1 MAKIPIFIIG
11 AEILLL
17 YALLSIMRLAIKNS
31 RFNMIFSF
39 NWCKNTVLL
48 FVLTLF
54 ACGNQTKKSLTH
66 AEKIVTKT
74 EADTTENVQQP
85 DRKSVV

>member
-1 MAKIPIFIIG
+1 
-11 AEILLL
+11 
-17 YALLSIMRLAIKNS
+17 
-31 RFNMIFSF
+31 MIFSF

-66 AEKIVTKT
+66 VDKMVAKI
-74 EADTTENVQQP
+74 EADTTKNVQQDGWICRLTDCI
-85 DRKSVV
+85 DRCD